1 MSLKK
6 IDTGDYT
13 IYFSEDGYKYLADY
27 IRNILRYLFYPI
39 PTPMSV
45 VYIHSCRNFLLRWKL

>member
-27 IRNILRYLFYPI
+27 IKEKKYSKI